1 MSITCIPSWIHRKLI
16 TFFFV
21 PLCSLVA
28 LLGRLLQQTYV
39 DLIIHPEE
47 RRKACY
53 FSMAAQTTEKSL
65 SDVGSPFF
73 LSLSFCLIR
82 PRVGSGAKRD
92 LGAHASTTP
101 GSGRSRRSTI
111 KTGVRSN
118 GNGDILSIQDTQNKT
133 ERDIRHF

>member
-1 MSITCIPSWIHRKLI
+1 MSITRILSWIHRKTNHL
-16 TFFFV
+16 FL

-39 DLIIHPEE
+39 DLTIHPDE

-73 LSLSFCLIR
+73 LSLSLSLG
-82 PRVGSGAKRD
+82 RVLEVEQKE
-92 LGAHASTTP
+92 
-101 GSGRSRRSTI
+101 
-111 KTGVRSN
+111 
-118 GNGDILSIQDTQNKT
+118 IL
-133 ERDIRHF
+133 ERMRAQHQAVADRAEAQSKQA